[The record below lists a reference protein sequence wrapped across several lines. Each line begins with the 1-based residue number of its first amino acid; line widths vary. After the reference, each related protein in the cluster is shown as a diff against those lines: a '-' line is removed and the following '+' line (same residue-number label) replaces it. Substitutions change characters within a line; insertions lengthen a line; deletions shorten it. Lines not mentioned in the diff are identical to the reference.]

1 VPKCLTIAFRPG
13 IIITDVVQQFTR
25 EHPELAVNAIR
36 IEWDEQKACSTSE
49 IRRRGLTRLIKQRA
63 RTR

>member
-25 EHPELAVNAIR
+25 EHPAAP
-36 IEWDEQKACSTSE
+36 WEQVLDPC
-49 IRRRGLTRLIKQRA
+49 
-63 RTR
+63 